1 MRTKDLITLAIII
14 AALSGCSALHWSGHP
29 VQLTGITSGA
39 GQNPSRSAPPAR
51 ETKPFINNLPRTSEE
66 YTSAAGLYLDLA
78 EKYRKEAASHQAMKK
93 LYGDTDPAMAEHC
106 ENLSRQLSALAD
118 QCEEIGKAHEKKAE
132 ALKKIKK

>member
-1 MRTKDLITLAIII
+1 MKTRNPLILTVII
-14 AALSGCSALHWSGHP
+14 ASLSGCSVLHWSGHP

-39 GQNPSRSAPPAR
+39 GPNPARSAPPER

-78 EKYRKEAASHQAMKK
+78 KKYRKEAASHQAMKK
-93 LYGDTDPAMAEHC
+93 LYGDTDPVMAEHC
-106 ENLSRQLSALAD
+106 ENLSRQLAALAD

-132 ALKKIKK
+132 ALKELKK